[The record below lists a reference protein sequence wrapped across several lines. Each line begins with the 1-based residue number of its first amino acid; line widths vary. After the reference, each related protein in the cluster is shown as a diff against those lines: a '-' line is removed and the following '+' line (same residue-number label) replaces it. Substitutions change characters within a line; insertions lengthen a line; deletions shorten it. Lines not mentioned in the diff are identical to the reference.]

1 MMTALPRYR
10 PRVEFEQIATPV
22 ALLALAVVWES
33 AGRLSGALFFPP
45 LSEIVAAWLR
55 LIASGELPEASVV
68 SIQTLLIGYTAALL
82 IGVLVGWAM
91 GLFRPVEH
99 LLDLYVNT
107 FMAAPN
113 IALVPL
119 IALFIGLDI
128 QARAFVVFLF
138 AFFPIVLTSEAA
150 VRSVDKSLLEM
161 GQSFGLGW
169 WGQLWRIIL
178 PAALPAMI
186 GGARL
191 AFIRAI
197 GGVIGAEIFLASAGL
212 GRLMHRY
219 GTAFQPAELFAI
231 VLTVVAAAI
240 LTGGIFSIVH
250 RRIGG
255 WQRGMRLE

>member
-1 MMTALPRYR
+1 MTAVARAR
-10 PRVEFEQIATPV
+10 TRISFERIATPV
-22 ALLALAVVWES
+22 ALLALAIVWET
-33 AGRLSGALFFPP
+33 AGQLSGALFFPP
-45 LSEIVAAWLR
+45 LSEILAAWLR
-55 LIASGELPEASVV
+55 LVGSGELAEASVV
-68 SIQTLLIGYTAALL
+68 SIQTLFMGYAAALL
-82 IGVLVGWAM
+82 LGVITGWLM

-113 IALVPL
+113 IALIPL

-138 AFFPIVLTSEAA
+138 AYFPIVLTSEAA
-150 VRSVDKSLLEM
+150 VRSVDKGLLEM
-161 GQSFGLGW
+161 GRAFGLS
-169 WGQLWRIIL
+169 WGGRLWRIIL

-197 GGVIGAEIFLASAGL
+197 GAVVGAEIFLASAGL

-219 GTAFQPAELFAI
+219 GTAFQPAELFSI
-231 VLTVVAAAI
+231 VFTIIAAAI
-240 LTGGIFSIVH
+240 LMGAFFSLAQ